1 MLQYFYFYF
10 IYFEAALFEPLDGA
24 KLLVEVLQIPE
35 DAREAVLVQS
45 ELVHQGQPFPEPPG
59 EHFVLGDGVHTGAKH
74 HHRAIDKRNVEQH
87 SACRRTEIFDGAK
100 TEGSR
105 ATEIQYDSA
114 VPAPR
119 LLRAPTSSPLMVDAA
134 PASSD
139 HLSLL
144 DPQTHVVAVRRGVV
158 GLLEV
163 GGFLAFHLDRSILGS
178 GRPIMLDPL

>member
-87 SACRRTEIFDGAK
+87 SAFRRTEIFGGAK

-105 ATEIQYDSA
+105 ATEIQYQRV

-134 PASSD
+134 PAS
-139 HLSLL
+139 
-144 DPQTHVVAVRRGVV
+144 QIIT
-158 GLLEV
+158 
-163 GGFLAFHLDRSILGS
+163 RS
-178 GRPIMLDPL
+178 